1 MIVSAVDRR
10 WCDYPR
16 TKMKMQSRM
25 SADKEA
31 ELSVKTRDWRPR
43 GDLSYLART
52 RNTLIVLLFLQLD
65 RYEYTLSRKSATKR
79 AEMQVKRNL

>member
-31 ELSVKTRDWRPR
+31 ELSVKTRPP